1 MNGVVAFALDVVCYV
16 CVVMVLGVIVVVVVD
31 VVKPE
36 GVWCTVCSAAMLV
49 ETPQMLLIQAF
60 TNAARVDP
68 ELWLRYHAEM
78 GTLDGMCV
86 WMGLLF

>member
-49 ETPQMLLIQAF
+49 EAPQMLLIHEV
-60 TNAARVDP
+60 TNASRVDP
-68 ELWLRYHAEM
+68 ELWLRYHAES
-78 GTLDGMCV
+78 GVCDGLMI
-86 WMGLLF
+86 